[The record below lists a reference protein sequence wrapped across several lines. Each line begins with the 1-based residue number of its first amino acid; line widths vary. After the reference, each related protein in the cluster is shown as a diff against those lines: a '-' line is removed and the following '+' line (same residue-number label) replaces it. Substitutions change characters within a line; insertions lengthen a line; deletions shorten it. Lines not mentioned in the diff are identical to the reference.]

1 MLDFSNIEKHEEN
14 IGTSTIENEN
24 VEPNWGLSVN
34 VNFDAKVKKVNRCFV
49 NN

>member
-14 IGTSTIENEN
+14 IGTSPIENEN

-34 VNFDAKVKKVNRCFV
+34 VNFDAKVKKSELLFCE
-49 NN
+49 